1 MFQTHRRPHLP
12 AAAGLLAASALAFP
26 GPLQAES
33 LYTLESFCSLN
44 GTDAVPCRIEAIN
57 SGEATEYRHTLGGT
71 KGGSGG
77 GKEVRFRVSD
87 QPYTRI
93 DLWDGEAKSWRS
105 ARNASAF
112 FALNALCL
120 DGTSF
125 CAINPN
131 YLNSV
136 RQDLGRAVNGRSVLE
151 VHFGKD
157 GRIDA
162 SCYDAGCPDGGQI
175 TKTP

>member
-1 MFQTHRRPHLP
+1 MPLQLRTSRL
-12 AAAGLLAASALAFP
+12 AATAGLLAAPLLAFP
-26 GPLQAES
+26 GALQAET
-33 LYTLESFCSLN
+33 LYTLESFCSVN

-57 SGEATEYRHTLGGT
+57 SGDATEYLHRL
-71 KGGSGG
+71 SN
-77 GKEVRFRVSD
+77 KEVRFRVSD
-87 QPYTRI
+87 TPYTRI
-93 DLWDGEAKSWRS
+93 ELWDGERKSWRS
-105 ARNASAF
+105 ARNAAAF
-112 FALNALCL
+112 FELNALCL

-175 TKTP
+175 TQKP

>member
-1 MFQTHRRPHLP
+1 MSLPISRPRLA
-12 AAAGLLAASALAFP
+12 AAAGLLAAPALAYP
-26 GPLQAES
+26 GALRAES

-44 GTDAVPCRIEAIN
+44 GTEAVPCRIEAIN
-57 SGEATEYRHTLGGT
+57 DGDLTEYRHKL
-71 KGGSGG
+71 SS
-77 GKEVRFRVSD
+77 KEVRFRVSD
-87 QPYTRI
+87 KPYTRI
-93 DLWDGEAKSWRS
+93 ELWDGGNNWRS
-105 ARNASAF
+105 ANNASAF
-112 FALNALCL
+112 FELNAICL

-125 CAINPN
+125 CALNPN

-136 RQDLGRAVNGRSVLE
+136 RQELGRAGNGRSVLK

-162 SCYDAGCPDGGQI
+162 SCYDAGCPDGGQL

>member
-1 MFQTHRRPHLP
+1 MSLQLRTPRFA
-12 AAAGLLAASALAFP
+12 AAAGLLAAPLLACPGALR
-26 GPLQAES
+26 AET
-33 LYTLESFCSLN
+33 LYTLESFCSVN
-44 GTDAVPCRIEAIN
+44 GTDAVPCRIEAVN
-57 SGEATEYRHTLGGT
+57 SGDATEYLHRL
-71 KGGSGG
+71 SN
-77 GKEVRFRVSD
+77 KEVRFRVSD
-87 QPYTRI
+87 TPYTRI
-93 DLWDGEAKSWRS
+93 ELWDAERKSWRS
-105 ARNASAF
+105 ARNAAAF
-112 FALNALCL
+112 FELNALCL

>member
-1 MFQTHRRPHLP
+1 MPLP
-12 AAAGLLAASALAFP
+12 TPPPGLAAAASLMAVTTLLSPGALK
-26 GPLQAES
+26 AET
-33 LYTLESFCSLN
+33 LYSLESFCSLN
-44 GTDAVPCRIEAIN
+44 GTNAVPCRIEAID
-57 SGEATEYRHTLGGT
+57 SGDSTEYRHRLGD
-71 KGGSGG
+71 
-77 GKEVRFRVSD
+77 KEVRFRVSD
-87 QPYTRI
+87 KPYTRI
-93 DLWDGEAKSWRS
+93 ELWDGGSDRWRGV
-105 ARNASAF
+105 RNASAF
-112 FALNALCL
+112 FTLNAVCL

-136 RQDLGRAVNGRSVLE
+136 RQDLGKSVNGRDVLE

>member
-1 MFQTHRRPHLP
+1 MFRSNRSPRL
-12 AAAGLLAASALAFP
+12 AAAASLLAAAALALP
-26 GPLQAES
+26 GALRAET
-33 LYTLESFCSLN
+33 LYTLDSFCSVN

-57 SGEATEYRHTLGGT
+57 SGEATEYRHTLGGR
-71 KGGSGG
+71 KD
-77 GKEVRFRVSD
+77 GKEVRFRVID
-87 QPYTRI
+87 QPYIRI
-93 DLWDGEAKSWRS
+93 ELWDTESKNWRS

>member
-1 MFQTHRRPHLP
+1 MPLHSTTARL
-12 AAAGLLAASALAFP
+12 ATKAGLLAAPALLFA
-26 GPLQAES
+26 GALQAAT
-33 LYTLESFCSLN
+33 LYTLDSFCSLN
-44 GTDAVPCRIEAIN
+44 GTDAVPCRIEAIDTTD
-57 SGEATEYRHTLGGT
+57 STEYRHRL
-71 KGGSGG
+71 SI
-77 GKEVRFRVSD
+77 KEVRFRVID
-87 QPYTRI
+87 KPYTRI
-93 DLWDGEAKSWRS
+93 ELWDESTNSWRS
-105 ARNASAF
+105 VRNAAAF
-112 FALNALCL
+112 FELNALCL

-136 RQDLGRAVNGRSVLE
+136 RQDLGKSVIGRSVLE

>member
-1 MFQTHRRPHLP
+1 MPLQLRTPRFA
-12 AAAGLLAASALAFP
+12 AAAGLLAAPLLACPGAL
-26 GPLQAES
+26 GAET
-33 LYTLESFCSLN
+33 LYTLESFCSVN
-44 GTDAVPCRIEAIN
+44 GTDAVPCRIEAVN
-57 SGEATEYRHTLGGT
+57 SGDATEYLHRL
-71 KGGSGG
+71 SN
-77 GKEVRFRVSD
+77 KEVRFRVSD
-87 QPYTRI
+87 TPYTRI
-93 DLWDGEAKSWRS
+93 ELWDAERKSWRS
-105 ARNASAF
+105 ARNAAAF
-112 FALNALCL
+112 FELNALCL

>member
-1 MFQTHRRPHLP
+1 MSQLHRRPHFA
-12 AAAGLLAASALAFP
+12 AAAGLLAAPALAFP
-26 GPLQAES
+26 GALQAET
-33 LYTLESFCSLN
+33 LYTLDSFCSVN

-57 SGEATEYRHTLGGT
+57 SGEATEYRHILGGT
-71 KGGSGG
+71 KGGTGG

-93 DLWDGEAKSWRS
+93 DLWDANGKSWRS

-131 YLNSV
+131 YLNSI

-175 TKTP
+175 TRTP

>member
-1 MFQTHRRPHLP
+1 MLLPFRRPHL
-12 AAAGLLAASALAFP
+12 AAAASLLVGPALAFP
-26 GPLQAES
+26 GGLRAET
-33 LYTLESFCSLN
+33 LYTLESFCSIN
-44 GTDAVPCRIEAIN
+44 GTDAVPCRIQAIN
-57 SGEATEYRHTLGGT
+57 SGDITEYRHSL
-71 KGGSGG
+71 S
-77 GKEVRFRVSD
+77 GKEVSFRVSD
-87 QPYTRI
+87 KPYTRI
-93 DLWDGEAKSWRS
+93 ELWDAAGKSWRS
-105 ARNASAF
+105 VRNASAF
-112 FALNALCL
+112 FELNALCL

-136 RQDLGRAVNGRSVLE
+136 RQDLGRAANGRSVLE